1 LLEFTGA
8 DGNPVYVAAENVA
21 DVSASREGYLTA
33 RMQIRTVNDSL
44 YVRGES
50 GGSCEEIARVH

>member
-1 LLEFTGA
+1 MLEFTGA
-8 DGNPVYVAAENVA
+8 YGNPVYVAAENVA

-44 YVRGES
+44 YARES
-50 GGSCEEIARVH
+50 QAEVVKRLRDVH